1 MDAATVDEHERASDA
16 AQVEARLNALI
27 EALQATAAERD
38 RAGGHA
44 AHEKA
49 LIRDAGLLAL
59 AVPREYGGRGARW
72 QTVFDTLRRIARV
85 DSALAHLFGF
95 QCLQVA
101 SVALWGDE
109 AQRRH
114 YLGGTA
120 ESRWWWGNT
129 INPLDTRLLAHPAS
143 EGGYRL
149 TGVKGFCS
157 GTRGSDM
164 MLVSAFE
171 AGTGTPVVAVVPTAR
186 QGVAVLDD
194 WAPIGQRQTDSG
206 SVRFDDVHVAAS
218 EVLPRALRER
228 APIGTL
234 RTLIAQLV
242 LVNLFTGIAEGAL
255 SQAVDYAT
263 HRGRRRAGFSAA
275 ADDPHLLRRF
285 GEMRV
290 QVAAARALTIQA
302 SDALGQAWECGLALS
317 AQTRADVALVV
328 SEAKVVAHRAALEV
342 SQSLFDVCGAR
353 AAADASLA
361 LDRYWRNARTHT
373 LHDSLDERIDA
384 LGRHTLTG
392 QPPAPSVYM

>member
-1 MDAATVDEHERASDA
+1 MDTATVGDQVQASDA
-16 AQVEARLNALI
+16 AQSEARLDALI
-27 EALQATAAERD
+27 EALQSTAAERD

-44 AHEKA
+44 AHEKQ
-49 LIRDAGLLAL
+49 LVREAGLLTL

-72 QTVFDTLRRIARV
+72 QTVFGTLRRIARV
-85 DSALAHLFGF
+85 DSALGHLFGF

-101 SVALWGDE
+101 SVALWGD
-109 AQRRH
+109 AQQRRR

-120 ESRWWWGNT
+120 GSHWWWGNA
-129 INPLDTRLLAHPAS
+129 INPLDTRLVARPAPD
-143 EGGYRL
+143 GGYL
-149 TGVKGFCS
+149 FTGVKGFCS

-164 MLVSAFE
+164 MLVSACE
-171 AGTGTPVVAVVPTAR
+171 AGTGTVVVAVIPTGR
-186 QGVAVLDD
+186 HGVAVQDD
-194 WAPIGQRQTDSG
+194 WTPIGQRQTDSG
-206 SVRFDDVHVAAS
+206 SVRFDRVAVAAS
-218 EVLPRALRER
+218 EVLPRAQHER

-255 SQAVDYAT
+255 AHAADYAT
-263 HRGRRRAGFSAA
+263 TQGRRRPGFSTA

-302 SDALGQAWECGLALS
+302 CDALGQAWDCGPALS
-317 AQTRADVALVV
+317 AQTRADVALAV
-328 SEAKVVAHRAALEV
+328 SEAKVVAHRAALEI

-361 LDRYWRNARTHT
+361 LDRFWRNARTHT